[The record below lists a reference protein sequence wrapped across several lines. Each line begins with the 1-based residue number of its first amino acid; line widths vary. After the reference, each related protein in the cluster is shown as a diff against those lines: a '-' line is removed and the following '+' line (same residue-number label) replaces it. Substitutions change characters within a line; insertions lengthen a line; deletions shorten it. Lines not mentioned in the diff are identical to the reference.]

1 MTTGPIQKPLPDESL
16 LRFCGDTLT
25 FSLTVPGDRKGAAF
39 LRTNIGQGRTTRRE
53 IIDQVEKG
61 ITPLA
66 RDWFDIPMKQM
77 GANIFK
83 VTVPLWEPGNF
94 EAKAYFLPKGSRT
107 PVWPPGENTKITV
120 KPAQCVC
127 ANTLYNAF
135 VRQFG
140 PNKEKDVTKR
150 LENSAAVRE
159 LDEAG
164 FTVIPPSG
172 TFRDLAAELDFIIS
186 RLGCRFIQLLPIHP
200 TPTTYARMGRFGSP
214 YAALSFTAVDPALA
228 AFDPTATP
236 LEQFCELVDA
246 IHARGAWLLLDMAI
260 NHTGWAARLHETHP
274 EWLTRDT
281 GGRIVE
287 PGAWGV
293 VWEDLTK
300 LDYSHKE
307 LWQHMA
313 GVLLT
318 WCRRGVDG
326 FRCDAGY
333 MIPLEAWR
341 YITAKVREQYP
352 DTVFFLE
359 GLGGKI
365 SVTRALLDK
374 GGFDWAYSELFQN
387 YDRGQIEHYLPQALE
402 ISQHQGLTIHFA
414 ETHDNLRL
422 AARSTTWAR
431 MRTAL
436 CALTSV
442 CGGFAFANGV
452 EWLAKEKIVVH
463 QAPSL
468 NWNSPENQ
476 VDAISRLTGLL
487 WEHPAFFRAA
497 KTSFIQ
503 KGNGNAIAFFR
514 THREQKK
521 ALLVLVNLDDNQ
533 QNIVE
538 WPVSKAPFKGDK
550 LFDLLSEQ
558 VVCPQVEGSS
568 ARLALSPGQVL
579 CLTDDENDLAA
590 VKEQEKSPRPK
601 EPLRVRKQRLAQC
614 ALEALVKLS
623 PQAGFDE
630 KPAETAAHALF
641 EDPLAFLVA
650 NNPKG
655 DFAPAATWRW
665 PMDAKRQVM
674 VPPDYFLLVT
684 SPAPFTASIMEK
696 GKSLGAKRSMEDL
709 SGSHFALF
717 APIAAPNGHQGRT
730 LKIAVHEGNRTA
742 HASAPV
748 LYLAQADSVS
758 MTRTLGRQKIIASK
772 AQLLGTNAK
781 GAMMRVPVQW
791 GCLYSRYD
799 ALLAANPDADTP
811 VDRRIMLARCRGWV
825 VFQGHSH
832 ELGSH
837 CQDAFCFNYH
847 SQGFWRFT
855 VPTGQGEHIV
865 LLVRAHM
872 EHGKN
877 AVRLSFFRES
887 AALANNLL
895 ADNRPVRLIIR
906 PDVED
911 RNFHL
916 VTKAFMGPE
925 ELFPA
930 SVESRKT
937 GFCFSP
943 YRDYSLEMDI
953 NPGGFAQAQ
962 EWQYMVHRQN
972 EGQRGED
979 PNSDLFSPGYFS
991 AELKGGSSC
1000 EIFARAVE
1008 KGEPRQENQP
1018 AKMPSA
1024 LSFPRL
1030 KALALPDALEQAME
1044 HFVVSRGSEKSIIA
1058 GYPWFLDWGRDSLI
1072 FTRGLI
1078 AAGRRENAL
1087 SVLKLFGSLEERG
1100 TLPNMIQGKNAANR
1114 DTTDA
1119 PLWFFVC
1126 CADLAAQE
1134 GMGVLK
1140 EPCGGRTLFQ
1150 ILVSIASHYQNGTGN
1165 GVRMDPNSGL
1175 IFSPAHFT
1183 WMDTDFPAGTPR
1195 EGYPVEIQALWIA
1208 ALKFMEKADPKGQHG
1223 PWAEL
1228 AKKAEKSFSNLFFD
1242 KERGYLADC
1251 LHADSQTPAAKAAP
1265 DDHLRP
1271 NQLFAITLGALED
1284 AQIARAIIN
1293 ACQSLLVPG
1302 AIRSLADRPVN
1313 YQLPVRHNNVLL
1325 NNPHAPYWGTYQGDE
1340 NTRRKPAYHNGTAWA
1355 WPFPSF
1361 CEAYAMTFGRP
1372 AQKAALAW
1380 LSSCAN
1386 LLEEGSLGQIPEIL
1400 DGDFPHT
1407 QRGCDAQAWSASE
1420 FYRVFK
1426 KLSD

>member
-1 MTTGPIQKPLPDESL
+1 MTTAPIQKPLPEESL
-16 LRFCGDTLT
+16 LRFCGDSLT
-25 FSLTVPGDRKGAAF
+25 FTLAVPGDRKGAAF
-39 LRTNIGQGRTTRRE
+39 LRTNIGQGHTMRRE

-61 ITPLA
+61 LTPLA
-66 RDWFDIPMKQM
+66 RDWFDIPMSKA
-77 GANIFK
+77 GVNLFK
-83 VTVPLWEPGNF
+83 VTVPLWEPGHF

-107 PVWPPGENTKITV
+107 PVWPPGENTRINV

-140 PNKEKDVTKR
+140 PNKEKDVTGR
-150 LENSAAVRE
+150 LESSAAVRE

-172 TFRDLAAELDFIIS
+172 TFRDLAAELDFIIN

-236 LEQFCELVDA
+236 LEQFGELVDA

-281 GGRIVE
+281 SGRIVE

-300 LDYSHKE
+300 LDYTHKE
-307 LWQHMA
+307 LWQYMA

-387 YDRGQIEHYLPQALE
+387 YDRGQIEHYLPEALE
-402 ISQHQGLTIHFA
+402 ISQHQGLAIHFA

-422 AARSTTWAR
+422 AARSKAWAR

-452 EWLAKEKIVVH
+452 EWLATQKIVVH

-468 NWNSPENQ
+468 NWNSTENQ
-476 VDAISRLTGLL
+476 VDAISRLARLL

-497 KTSFIQ
+497 RTSMIQ
-503 KGNGNAIAFFR
+503 KGAGNCLALWRNHPA
-514 THREQKK
+514 QKK
-521 ALLVLVNLDDNQ
+521 ALLVLANLDDGQENT
-533 QNIVE
+533 VE
-538 WPVSKAPFKGDK
+538 WNLNKAPFKGDK
-550 LFDLLSEQ
+550 LIDLLSEQ
-558 VVCPQVEGSS
+558 VVCPQIDGPS
-568 ARLALSPGQVL
+568 ARLALAPGQVL
-579 CLTDDENDLAA
+579 CLTDDQDELAS
-590 VKEQEKSPRPK
+590 VKEQEKSQQPR
-601 EPLRVRKQRLAQC
+601 EPLRVSKQRLAQC
-614 ALEALVKLS
+614 ALEALVKLN
-623 PQAGFDE
+623 PQAGIDE
-630 KPAETAAHALF
+630 HSADAAARDIFKDPA
-641 EDPLAFLVA
+641 AFLAA
-650 NNPKG
+650 NNPRG
-655 DFAPAATWRW
+655 DFAPAITWRW
-665 PMDAKRQVM
+665 PMDAKRQIM
-674 VPPDYFLLVT
+674 VPPDYFLLVK
-684 SPAPFTASIMEK
+684 SPAPFTASITEN
-696 GKSLGAKRSMEDL
+696 GKSLGTKRSMEDAT
-709 SGSHFALF
+709 GSHFALF
-717 APIAAPNGHQGRT
+717 APIAGSNSHQERT
-730 LKIAVHEGNRTA
+730 LKIAVHESGKTA
-742 HASAPV
+742 HAKAPL
-748 LYLAQADSVS
+748 LYLAQTESVS
-758 MTRTLGRQKIIASK
+758 MTRTLGRKKIISSK
-772 AQLLGTNAK
+772 ALMLGTNAR
-781 GAMMRVPVQW
+781 GAMMRPSVQW
-791 GCLYSRYD
+791 GRINSRYD

-811 VDRRIMLARCRGWV
+811 VDRRIMLTRCRGWV
-825 VFQGHSH
+825 VFQGSSH
-832 ELGSH
+832 ELGCH

-887 AALANNLL
+887 AALGKNLL

-911 RNFHL
+911 RSFHH

-930 SVESRKT
+930 SIESRKT
-937 GFCFSP
+937 GFGFSP
-943 YRDYSLEMDI
+943 YRDYALEMDI
-953 NPGGFAQAQ
+953 NPGGFAKAP
-962 EWQYMVHRQN
+962 EWQYMVHREN
-972 EGQRGED
+972 EAMRGED

-991 AELKGGSSC
+991 AELKGGTAC
-1000 EIFARAVE
+1000 EIYARANE
-1008 KGEPRQENQP
+1008 KGASNGFELPE
-1018 AKMPSA
+1018 KMPPA

-1030 KALALPDALEQAME
+1030 KALGLTDALEQAME
-1044 HFVVSRGSEKSIIA
+1044 HFVVSRGSEKSVIA

-1078 AAGRRENAL
+1078 AAGKRESAL
-1087 SVLKLFGSLEERG
+1087 SVLKLFGRFEENG

-1114 DTTDA
+1114 DTSDA

-1126 CADLAAQE
+1126 CADMVGLE
-1134 GMGVLK
+1134 GMGLLQ
-1140 EPCGGRTLFQ
+1140 EQCGKRTIFQ
-1150 ILVSIASHYQNGTGN
+1150 ILVSIASHYRKDTPN
-1165 GVRMDPNSGL
+1165 GVRMDPDSGL

-1208 ALKFMEKADPKGQHG
+1208 ALKLMEKADPKGGHG
-1223 PWAEL
+1223 PWSEL
-1228 AKKAEKSFSNLFFD
+1228 AKKAVKSFSELFFD
-1242 KERGYLADC
+1242 KERGFLADC
-1251 LHADSQTPAAKAAP
+1251 LHAGKNTPAAKAVP

-1271 NQLFAITLGALED
+1271 NQLFAITLNAVED
-1284 AQIARAIIN
+1284 APIARTVLN
-1293 ACQSLLVPG
+1293 ACESLLVPG

-1325 NNPHAPYWGTYQGDE
+1325 NNPRAPYWGTYQGDE
-1340 NTRRKPAYHNGTAWA
+1340 NTQRKPAYHNGTAWA

-1361 CEAYAMTFGRP
+1361 CEAYAQTFGKP
-1372 AQKAALAW
+1372 AKKAALAL
-1380 LSSCAN
+1380 LSSCLN

>member
-1 MTTGPIQKPLPDESL
+1 MTTGPSQKPLPDESL
-16 LRFCGDTLT
+16 LRFCGDTLSFT
-25 FSLTVPGDRKGAAF
+25 LTVPGERKGAAF
-39 LRTNIGQGRTTRRE
+39 LRTNIGQGETMRRE

-61 ITPLA
+61 LTPLA
-66 RDWFDIPMKQM
+66 RDWFDIPMHKA
-77 GANIFK
+77 GANLYN
-83 VTVPLWEPGNF
+83 VTIPLCEPGHF

-107 PVWPPGENTKITV
+107 PVWPPGENTKINV

-140 PNKEKDVTKR
+140 PNKEKDVTGR
-150 LENSAAVRE
+150 LESSAAVRE
-159 LDEAG
+159 LDKAG

-172 TFRDLAAELDFIIS
+172 TFRDLAAELDVIIG

-236 LEQFCELVDA
+236 LEQFGELVDA

-274 EWLTRDT
+274 EWLTRDKS
-281 GGRIVE
+281 GRIVE

-307 LWQHMA
+307 LWQYMA

-365 SVTRALLDK
+365 SVTRSLLAE

-387 YDRGQIEHYLPQALE
+387 YDRGQIEHYLPEALE
-402 ISQHQGLTIHFA
+402 ISQHQGLTLHFA

-422 AARSTTWAR
+422 AACSHTWAK

-436 CALTSV
+436 SALTSV

-452 EWLAKEKIVVH
+452 EWLATEKIVVH

-468 NWNSPENQ
+468 NWNNPVNQ
-476 VDAISRLTGLL
+476 VDAIGRLNRLL
-487 WEHPAFFRAA
+487 WNHPAFFRAA
-497 KTSFIQ
+497 RLEMVQ
-503 KGNGNAIAFFR
+503 KGPGNALAFCRF
-514 THREQKK
+514 HPASKK
-521 ALLVLVNLDDNQ
+521 GLLVLANLDDKQ
-533 QNIVE
+533 ENIVE
-538 WPVSKAPFKGDK
+538 WSRSKSPVKADEP
-550 LFDLLSEQ
+550 FDLLSEQ
-558 VVCPQVEGSS
+558 TVRPNICGASS
-568 ARLALSPGQVL
+568 SLVLKPGQVL
-579 CLTDDENDLAA
+579 CLADDADDLSL
-590 VKEQEKSPRPK
+590 VQGSGNNKTHM
-601 EPLRVRKQRLAQC
+601 EPLRVSRQRLVQC
-614 ALEALVKLS
+614 ALEALVKLN
-623 PQAGFDE
+623 PQAEFDE
-630 KPAETAAHALF
+630 HGAQDAADALF
-641 EDPLAFLVA
+641 KDPAAFLA
-650 NNPKG
+650 KNNPKG
-655 DFAPAATWRW
+655 DFAPAFTWRW
-665 PMDAKRQVM
+665 PVDARRKVM
-674 VPPDYFLLVT
+674 VGPDNFLLVT
-684 SPAPFTASIMEK
+684 SPAPFSASIAEN
-696 GKSLGAKRSMEDL
+696 GFSLGAKRSIED
-709 SGSHFALF
+709 SEGRHFALF
-717 APIAAPNGHQGRT
+717 PPLPVSSGHTART
-730 LKIAVHEGNRTA
+730 LKIAVHENKKTA
-742 HASAPV
+742 HADAPL
-748 LYLAQADSVS
+748 LYLAHADSVTMPRAS
-758 MTRTLGRQKIIASK
+758 GRKKILHSK
-772 AQLLGTNAK
+772 ALLLGTNGK
-781 GAMMRVPVQW
+781 GAMMRASVQW
-791 GCLYSRYD
+791 GRLSSRYD
-799 ALLAANPDADTP
+799 ALLAANPDSDTP
-811 VDRRIMLARCRGWV
+811 VDRRVMLTRCRGWL
-825 VFQGHSH
+825 VFQGCSH

-855 VPTGQGEHIV
+855 VPAGQGEHIV
-865 LLVRAHM
+865 LLVRAQM
-872 EHGKN
+872 EQGKN
-877 AVRLSFFRES
+877 AVRLSFFRQS
-887 AALANNLL
+887 SALARGLL
-895 ADNRPVRLIIR
+895 ADNRPVRLILR

-911 RNFHL
+911 RSFHL

-930 SVESRKT
+930 SIESRKT
-937 GFCFSP
+937 GFSFSP
-943 YRDYSLEMDI
+943 YRDCSLEMDI
-953 NPGGFAQAQ
+953 NPGGFAKAP
-962 EWQYMVHRQN
+962 EWQYMVHREN
-972 EGQRGED
+972 EALRGED

-991 AELKGGSSC
+991 AELKGGTAC
-1000 EIFARAVE
+1000 EIFCRAVANGDAASVPLPE
-1008 KGEPRQENQP
+1008 KIPP
-1018 AKMPSA
+1018 A

-1030 KALALPDALEQAME
+1030 KALSLPDALEQAMN
-1044 HFVVSRGSEKSIIA
+1044 HFVVSRGGEKSVIA

-1078 AAGRRENAL
+1078 AAGRRETAL
-1087 SVLKLFGSLEERG
+1087 SVLKLFGQLEQNG

-1114 DTTDA
+1114 DTSDA

-1126 CADLAAQE
+1126 CADMAALE
-1134 GMGVLK
+1134 GIGVLQ
-1140 EPCGGRTLFQ
+1140 EQCGRRTLFQ
-1150 ILVSIASHYQNGTGN
+1150 TLVSIAASYRKGTPN
-1165 GVRMDPNSGL
+1165 GVRMDPDSCL
-1175 IFSPAHFT
+1175 IYSPAHFT

-1195 EGYPVEIQALWIA
+1195 EGFPIEIQALWIA
-1208 ALKFMEKADPKGQHG
+1208 ALGLMQKADPKGEHG
-1223 PWAEL
+1223 PWEDLALKAKHFLAEL
-1228 AKKAEKSFSNLFFD
+1228 FFNN
-1242 KERGYLADC
+1242 ERGFLADC
-1251 LHADSQTPAAKAAP
+1251 LHANKNTPARRAAP

-1271 NQLFAITLGALED
+1271 NQLFAITLGAIDEPK
-1284 AQIARAIIN
+1284 IARAVLN
-1293 ACQSLLVPG
+1293 ACECLLVPG

-1313 YQLPVRHNNVLL
+1313 YQLPVRYNNVPL

-1361 CEAYAMTFGRP
+1361 CEAYALTFGVH
-1372 AQKAALAW
+1372 AKNTALAL
-1380 LSSCAN
+1380 LSSCAES
-1386 LLEEGSLGQIPEIL
+1386 LETGCLGQLPEIA
-1400 DGDFPHT
+1400 DGDFPHN

-1426 KLSD
+1426 KLAG